1 MAIRIDIASEFK
13 DKGFKQADKATTSL
27 QRNLKSLGKTL
38 VTVLSVREVVQFGK
52 ASVKAFE
59 DDQRAATRLTQTLGN
74 LGLAFEDA
82 RVTAFLADVE
92 AASGVLDD
100 QLRPAFQSLLTTT
113 GSVTKAQELLGLALD
128 VAAGSGTDVVTVAG
142 DLSKAYVGNTRSLAK
157 YNIGLTRAELQTAA
171 FADVQALLAKQFAGQ
186 NAAYLDTY
194 SGKVA
199 ILNVAY
205 ANMQETIGK
214 GLVDAFTIL
223 QGEKGIA
230 GGTSAMDAFGDSVAD
245 STRGVAGLI
254 AAFESLSSYSSMVRE
269 FGTALIS
276 EGNLFKAFASLGA
289 TKPAPF
295 KTPMTVS
302 ASTDAQVKID
312 RARAKAEADAAKRA
326 KELLALT
333 KKQVKSQEALNKK
346 KKEEGILGQIAQ
358 RFDLERVQIA
368 AALGGQINDVER
380 LRLELMQAILD
391 EDVKRAI
398 ILEGQLIKAEF
409 AAKELA
415 LLLDSLD
422 EMVGDPFADWPGTI
436 TRIQELLNQLKIK
449 VPIETLFAEKG
460 LRLDQKSMTVTTIET
475 MEVDAKNVYINGKP
489 TDTAIG
495 GGGSSSDIPDD
506 VIEEYL
512 KGNPIIVAAADAAA
526 EAAAILAES
535 EAALAELAAKQAE
548 LEAEQFANDQALKDL
563 FASLG
568 LDAEGNPIGSGVT
581 VNVNVEGSVISQ
593 VDLAEALVDTIY
605 LYQRSGKQITLRST
619 AI

>member
-59 DDQRAATRLTQTLGN
+59 EDQRAATRLTQTLGN

-245 STRGVAGLI
+245 STRGVARLI

-326 KELLALT
+326 RELLALT

-398 ILEGQLIKAEF
+398 ILEGQLIKAES

-415 LLLDSLD
+415 LLLDSQD
-422 EMVGDPFADWPGTI
+422 ELVGDPFADWPGTI

-489 TDTAIG
+489 TDTPIG

-506 VIEEYL
+506 VVEEYL
-512 KGNPIIVAAADAAA
+512 KGNPVIVAAVNAASD
-526 EAAAILAES
+526 AAAILAES